1 MSSQD
6 QNSAN
11 QTVSPIL
18 DDRNATHDILTTAM
32 ADGRFSALLAAVQ
45 GAKLEGVLQDPELV
59 TVFAPLKGVIEGKD
73 IRHHVMR
80 GAVTD
85 ADLRTTN
92 QVKMSD
98 GATLPIE
105 RDGANL
111 KIGGIQIVE
120 SDISCTNGVLHV
132 IDSVLTSS

>member
-1 MSSQD
+1 M
-6 QNSAN
+6 
-11 QTVSPIL
+11 
-18 DDRNATHDILTTAM
+18 DDRNATHDILTTAK
-32 ADGRFSALLAAVQ
+32 ADGRFFTLLAAVE

-59 TVFAPLKGVIEGKD
+59 TVFAPLKGTITAQD

-85 ADLRTTN
+85 ADLRTTQ

-98 GATLPIE
+98 GTTLPIE
-105 RDGANL
+105 RDGPNL
-111 KIGGIQIVE
+111 KIGGVRIVE